1 MPSNYYS
8 SLKRFITFF
17 MKHKTMIYRNKR
29 EQENA
34 NLFLNIIKIT
44 IKSLVE
50 LKILIQRKKLSLSY

>member
-8 SLKRFITFF
+8 SLKRFITFC

-34 NLFLNIIKIT
+34 NLFLNIVKII

-50 LKILIQRKKLSLSY
+50 VKILIQRKKLSLSY